1 MKNIA
6 YISMGSNIGD
16 REKNLKDA
24 CASLKDNGL
33 ELLAESSVYETD
45 PVGYTDQGEFLNIV
59 VKVKTEL
66 LPEQLLKKCLE
77 IEKELGRT
85 RDVRWGPRTIDLD
98 ILLYNNENVE
108 TEHLV
113 IPHPRMH
120 ERAFVLVP
128 LIEIDPGAQLPNAT
142 IPLRQVLN
150 EIPDK
155 EGVRL
160 WK

>member
-1 MKNIA
+1 MNNIA

-24 CASLKDNGL
+24 CALLNENGVDTV
-33 ELLAESSVYETD
+33 AVSSVYETD
-45 PVGYTDQGEFLNIV
+45 PVGYTDQGKFLNIV
-59 VKVKTEL
+59 VKVETEL

-77 IEKELGRT
+77 IEKELGRI
-85 RDVRWGPRTIDLD
+85 RDIRWGPRTIDLD
-98 ILLYNNENVE
+98 ILLYNNENIE
-108 TEHLV
+108 TEHL
-113 IPHPRMH
+113 ILPHPRML

-128 LIEIDPGAQLPNAT
+128 LIEIEPNAQLPNAT
-142 IPLRQVLN
+142 TPLHQVLD

-160 WK
+160 WR